1 MEEQLLNL
9 LNNYVSSLQA
19 NIHQRFDDALPVLS
33 AFSIFDPL
41 AVPNPGSPGFTD
53 YGKKEVV
60 ILAKH
65 FYSGNPKEHQ
75 LIAEWEKFK
84 YDLAS
89 WKPAI
94 PEEVKKSHTTI
105 STEWCL
111 TRLMKLQTSY
121 SLVFPAL
128 VHIAEVCLSM
138 PVSNAWPERGCS
150 AVKRVKTRLRSRL
163 SVQMLQTLL
172 AITINGPRV
181 GTRVWVTDVRCRRTM
196 GDSEETKEA
205 SKASVAAPSTVADE
219 VTVATTALNLAADSF
234 FDEGIYSESEDSEEE
249 EMFI

>member
-9 LNNYVSSLQA
+9 LNNYVSSLKA
-19 NIHQRFDDALPVLS
+19 NIHRTAP
-33 AFSIFDPL
+33 FSIFDPL

-65 FYSGNPKEHQ
+65 FYSGSPKERQ
-75 LIAEWEKFK
+75 LIAKWEKFK
-84 YDLAS
+84 YDLANL
-89 WKPAI
+89 KPTI
-94 PEEVKKSHTTI
+94 PEEVKKSHETT

-138 PVSNAWPERGCS
+138 PVSNASPRG
-150 AVKRVKTRLRSRL
+150 L
-163 SVQMLQTLL
+163 
-172 AITINGPRV
+172 
-181 GTRVWVTDVRCRRTM
+181 
-196 GDSEETKEA
+196 
-205 SKASVAAPSTVADE
+205 
-219 VTVATTALNLAADSF
+219 
-234 FDEGIYSESEDSEEE
+234 
-249 EMFI
+249 